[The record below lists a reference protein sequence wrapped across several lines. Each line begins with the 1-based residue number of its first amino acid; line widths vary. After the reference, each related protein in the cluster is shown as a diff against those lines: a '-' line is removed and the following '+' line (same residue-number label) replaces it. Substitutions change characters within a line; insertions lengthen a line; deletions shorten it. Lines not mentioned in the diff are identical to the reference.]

1 LKSNNISRNPE
12 KGEKFFRKRRKLDKV
27 RKETGSS
34 SQKLVRGN
42 ESLGDT
48 IDFLRNK
55 EDAVKAPMPTRSHA
69 KCRRKSRYCGEFHTS
84 ALIMIGIVMSILSA
98 SNTSPSHDV
107 LPLECGGNLTCK
119 WDYV

>member
-1 LKSNNISRNPE
+1 M
-12 KGEKFFRKRRKLDKV
+12 
-27 RKETGSS
+27 
-34 SQKLVRGN
+34 RGN

-107 LPLECGGNLTCK
+107 LPLECGGNTTSK
-119 WDYV
+119 WDYVQSESTRFVSYAIQCAFLTSCMELHGW